1 MKKLTPYAVLVAR
14 ILLGG
19 MFVFSGLNGFF
30 NFMPMEPPQGAAG
43 QFMGGLAATGYF
55 FPLLKG
61 TETLVGV
68 ALLAGRFVPLA
79 LTVLAPIMVNIVG
92 FHLFVE
98 PQGSGMAIG
107 LALIQLFL
115 AWAYR
120 DAFVGVLSPKARP
133 VSQSSDATSRTVRK
147 HALEGI
153 S

>member
-1 MKKLTPYAVLVAR
+1 MKKLTHYAVPVAR

-43 QFMGGLAATGYF
+43 QFMGGLAAAGYF

-61 TETLVGV
+61 TETLVGL
-68 ALLAGRFVPLA
+68 ALLVGRFVPLA

-92 FHLFVE
+92 FHLFVV
-98 PQGSGMAIG
+98 PQGIGMAIG
-107 LALIQLFL
+107 LALTQLFL

-133 VSQSSDATSRTVRK
+133 SNQRREAASRAVQK
-147 HALEGI
+147 HAMEGI